1 MSVSRALVRVT
12 RFAAM
17 AAALAAAAYPSIT
30 TAGESSPQQFTS
42 DVQLRGRYA
51 QPPSQFVTVDGVP
64 LHLRDEGK
72 GPPLILLNGHL
83 GSLHMWDAW
92 MPALTRRFRVIRFDY
107 PPYGLSGPDPSGVY
121 STERA
126 VELLG
131 KLADQLKLKRFH
143 VGGTSNG
150 ALVAVFYA
158 IEHPDRVDRLVVS
171 TLPASRPPPR
181 TPSPA
186 MTAAVAESRRLA
198 PFQPRQFW
206 DAFLH
211 DIMAND
217 AVITPQLV
225 DRYFDIN
232 NRQGA
237 KAWVDAYIQTQ
248 YKLWDSIDIAKQYA
262 RLTRPILI
270 QWGADG
276 VVLPAQVGRDVA
288 ALFVN
293 APTTLTLYR
302 GAGHLPMIEQPELTV
317 RDAVR
322 FLRRGER

>member
-1 MSVSRALVRVT
+1 MT
-12 RFAAM
+12 KD
-17 AAALAAAAYPSIT
+17 T
-30 TAGESSPQQFTS
+30 
-42 DVQLRGRYA
+42 QLRAEYA
-51 QPPSQFVTVDGVP
+51 QPPSQFVLVDGVP
-64 LHLRDEGK
+64 LHLRDEGR
-72 GPPLILLNGHL
+72 GAPLILLNGHL

-107 PPYGLSGPDPSGVY
+107 PPYGLSGPDPSGIY
-121 STERA
+121 STARA
-126 VELLG
+126 VDLLG

-158 IEHPDRVDRLVVS
+158 IAHPERVDRLVVS
-171 TLPASRPPPR
+171 TLPAGRPPSR

-186 MTAAVAESRRLA
+186 MMAAVAESRHLA
-198 PFQPRQFW
+198 PFQSREFF

-211 DIMAND
+211 DIIAND
-217 AVITPQLV
+217 AIITPQLV
-225 DRYFDIN
+225 DRYFSIN
-232 NRQGA
+232 NRAGA
-237 KAWVDAYIQTQ
+237 KSWVDAYIQTQ
-248 YKLWDSIDIAKQYA
+248 YQLWDSIDIAKQYA

-276 VVLPAQVGRDVA
+276 VVLPAQIGGEVA

-293 APTTLTLYR
+293 APTTLTPYQ

-317 RDAVR
+317 REAVR
-322 FLRRGER
+322 FLRRGGLR

>member
-1 MSVSRALVRVT
+1 
-12 RFAAM
+12 
-17 AAALAAAAYPSIT
+17 
-30 TAGESSPQQFTS
+30 
-42 DVQLRGRYA
+42 
-51 QPPSQFVTVDGVP
+51 
-64 LHLRDEGK
+64 
-72 GPPLILLNGHL
+72 
-83 GSLHMWDAW
+83 